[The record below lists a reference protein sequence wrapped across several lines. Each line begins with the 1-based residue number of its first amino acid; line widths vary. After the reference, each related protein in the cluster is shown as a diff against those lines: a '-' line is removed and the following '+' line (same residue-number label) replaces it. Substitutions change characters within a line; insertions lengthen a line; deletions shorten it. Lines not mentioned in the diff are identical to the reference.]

1 MPNDDGADLNDAEV
15 AAGAAAGAA
24 GAAGAVAA
32 GAAGAVAAGAAAAI
46 AQPIAPNT
54 PLYLYPSADGL
65 TIEEGYVNT
74 YLLPDGTPLDRFVAG
89 ENYGN
94 PPHELIA
101 TGGFSRVYKLNFRS
115 PAYVETAS
123 FVLKILN
130 PNTRTNS
137 IIRET
142 LILQQLKGK
151 WFAAQIIA
159 AGIIPG
165 GESYILYPYVEGLT
179 LRDLQEAVGVID
191 EYGQPTGAPI
201 REDYRILF
209 QYIYNSLI
217 DATNELHEMGFIHHD
232 IKPDNIW
239 VFLSDESTRPFFLD
253 FGLAAEIGEPTGI
266 QGTPEFLRM
275 SRYKRP
281 ATANINWYALGKTFK
296 FFNPNSAGRPLYRN
310 LLRPNVTNNMAK
322 AVRYEGGGKTRGK
335 PHKKRMTRRFRRKL

>member
-1 MPNDDGADLNDAEV
+1 MPNDNIPNSAPV
-15 AAGAAAGAA
+15 AAAAEA
-24 GAAGAVAA
+24 
-32 GAAGAVAAGAAAAI
+32 AAGAAAAEAGAEGARAAGM
-46 AQPIAPNT
+46 AQPIASFNS
-54 PLYLYPSADGL
+54 LYMYPSADGL
-65 TIEEGYVNT
+65 TIEESDVNT
-74 YLLPDGTPLDRFVAG
+74 YRLPDGTPLDRFVAG

-101 TGGFSRVYKLNFRS
+101 TSNFSRVYKLHFRS

-130 PNTRTNS
+130 PNTHIDS
-137 IIRET
+137 ILRET
-142 LILQQLKGK
+142 YILSTLKGK
-151 WFAAQIIA
+151 WFAAQMIA

-179 LRDLQEAVGVID
+179 LRDLLRVLEVTD
-191 EYGQPTGAPI
+191 ENDQPTGNPI
-201 REDYRILF
+201 SDDNRFLLQDM
-209 QYIYNSLI
+209 YNLLI
-217 DATNELHEMGFIHHD
+217 DATYELHKMGIIHHD

-239 VFLSDESTRPFFLD
+239 IFMSHDSVRPFFLD
-253 FGLAAEIGEPTGI
+253 FGLTAILGEPTGP

-296 FFNPNSAGRPLYRN
+296 FFNPNRAGRRIYKN
-310 LLRPNVTNNMAK
+310 LLRPNITNNMAR

-335 PHKKRMTRRFRRKL
+335 HHKKRMTRRFRRKL